1 MYFDDK
7 RLIIEVLLSGPE
19 IKINKTKFTENEKE
33 IYIELLFAIKMKNK
47 EIQIELMYTFFYVY
61 T

>member
-1 MYFDDK
+1 MHFDDK

-19 IKINKTKFTENEKE
+19 IKIKKRKFTENEKE